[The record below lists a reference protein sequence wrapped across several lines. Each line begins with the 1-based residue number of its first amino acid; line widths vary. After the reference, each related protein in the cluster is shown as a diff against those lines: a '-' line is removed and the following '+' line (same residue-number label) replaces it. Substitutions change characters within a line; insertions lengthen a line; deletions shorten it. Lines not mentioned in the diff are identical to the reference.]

1 MDKATTEFKV
11 EKKSVNSRTL
21 CEDVQHQIEELMT
34 HAGVVW
40 SSDTHRD
47 SFVET
52 IDDVLGKYQED
63 GKIEQWSVM
72 CDLRNNT
79 IADMDKGIY
88 VFEAGFKQKNCLNT
102 TRLVYTIKDLLV
114 ASLRELLDAQTAH
127 SP

>member
-1 MDKATTEFKV
+1 MDKSTTEFKV
-11 EKKSVNSRTL
+11 EKKSVNSKIL
-21 CEDVQHQIEELMT
+21 CDEVQSQIEELMT
-34 HAGVVW
+34 NAGVVW

-52 IDDVLGKYQED
+52 IDDVLGTLRED

-79 IADMDKGIY
+79 ITNMDRGVY
-88 VFEAGFKQKNCLNT
+88 VFEASFKQKNCLNT

-114 ASLRELLDAQTAH
+114 ASLRELLDAQTH